1 MKGGFISK
9 LVKYVLA
16 KKLMKDPDIIQMA
29 ENLENTK
36 KNAKDKFDD
45 MEAKGELKRTPE
57 LIALRK
63 SLGIDT

>member
-9 LVKYVLA
+9 LVKYALA
-16 KKLMKDPDIIQMA
+16 KKLMNDPDIIQRA
-29 ENLENTK
+29 ENLENIK

-45 MEAKGELKRTPE
+45 MEAKGELKRTSE

>member
-16 KKLMKDPDIIQMA
+16 KKLMNDPDIIQRA
-29 ENLENTK
+29 ENLENIK

-45 MEAKGELKRTPE
+45 MEAKGELKRTSE